1 MSIIVKKMDIRL
13 NNQKTSTWDEDC
25 TGPRKEAISPSLNQC
40 GTFLDSVCM
49 PKAGLFRVW
58 TI

>member
-40 GTFLDSVCM
+40 GTFLELREGWTFSSVDNI
-49 PKAGLFRVW
+49 
-58 TI
+58 T